1 MRHHL
6 AEFCALL
13 LIPFLTSSL
22 NSQECINHPEY
33 IHWVGSAETSRSVFC
48 IDVIDSHV
56 FLGGADRFIVVD
68 VSVPDSFVE
77 IGSVDIPE
85 YCQGVDVVDGI
96 AYLAV
101 GYSGLIVVDVQQP
114 NEPSIIGGYDTVGYA
129 NDVEVVDSIAYIA
142 DFEPGVFIASVADP
156 ANPDSLFCIDTPGIA
171 TAIAVSDSLAYVA
184 GEGAGGCTIVS
195 VADPAS
201 PYILGNWSSNST
213 QSIVVAG
220 QYAYLTT
227 GYTNPGFLVID
238 VSDPGSPFLVGS
250 HSTIGY
256 AYDVDVLEGF
266 AYVAAYDGFNVF
278 DVSDPYTPLLTGSI
292 DIVDALG
299 VSVDGEWAYCASG
312 GQGSGLNV
320 FNTGNSYGV
329 EYVSSMEL
337 SNAYD
342 FASVEDVIYVVD
354 GNLTIIDISVPDEP
368 IQVSTIPTVG
378 DSRGILVHESYVLIT
393 GSDLL
398 EIFDVSSPGNPIAV
412 ATTTFDGDVSSH
424 YPIVNDK
431 IISPSARGIEVVD
444 ISDPEHPVNI
454 GNFESGSISG
464 NYVAAI
470 GQDIILGAS
479 GQVVTI
485 SLEDP
490 AFPDLLGGIELP
502 TDLGVTCIKVLGSY
516 AYVLSGYDEYAYVH
530 VLDLTSV
537 TSPIYAGALRLPMQ
551 AYSMEVV
558 GDTAYI
564 GCANYYDHPYNR
576 GVVQIVDLSAPP
588 NMTHIGT
595 ISLHDNPTDIVARG
609 EYIYTN
615 TVYDN
620 FRVSLRQCGTAV
632 FYSANPW
639 VGYGSVA
646 FQESSWG
653 SPEYWFWEF
662 GNGDYSTEQN
672 PNYYYD
678 IPGEYSVTLTATGT
692 EGIHTLTKKN
702 CIKILP
708 PQVSAEFYCSTYEGQ
723 PPLPVEFVNG
733 STGAPI
739 DSFRW
744 DFGDGVV
751 SGDYR
756 PTHTYQAAG
765 DYNVT
770 LTAYGPENTD
780 EASRLVVVREEKPV
794 IVSISD
800 VPEDQGGRV
809 YVEFLRSIHDDQPLR
824 DRDPICMYTV
834 QRNDNDVWVSLFSV
848 GGYGEPYYAVEATTL
863 ADSTAEGSGM
873 TEYRVIAITWE
884 GNFASD
890 SFWGYSVD
898 NIAPG
903 VPEGFVVIYQA
914 EGNELHW
921 DQCSDEDF
929 QYFKVYRGD
938 TEDFDVSEEVLV
950 HQTID
955 TSWVDAGFGYGWY
968 YKISAVDHAGN
979 EGEATGPGVVTDVAD
994 PLLPQGYALLPC
1006 VPNPFNPSTTITFSL
1021 PEDSEVS
1028 LSVFDLSGRKIV
1040 DLIPTTPLS
1049 RGYYEVRWEGTD
1061 SSGHVVASGVYL
1073 YSLKAKEFLETRKMT
1088 LLK

>member
-13 LIPFLTSSL
+13 LIPFLASSL
-22 NSQECINHPEY
+22 NAQECIEHSEY

-56 FLGGADRFIVVD
+56 YLGGAESFIIVD
-68 VSVPDSFVE
+68 VSVPDSLVE
-77 IGSVDIPE
+77 IGSVDLPE
-85 YCQGVDVVDGI
+85 YCQGVVVVEGI

-101 GYSGLIVVDVQQP
+101 GYSGLVVVDILQP
-114 NEPSIIGGYDTVGYA
+114 NDPSIIGIYDTIGYA
-129 NDVEVVDSIAYIA
+129 NDVDVVDGIAYVA
-142 DFEPGVFIASVADP
+142 DNDSGVFIASVADP
-156 ANPDSLFCIDTPGIA
+156 ASPDSLNYIDTPGSA

-184 GEGAGGCTIVS
+184 GTGAGGCTIVN
-195 VADPAS
+195 VADPAN
-201 PYILGNWSSNST
+201 PYVLGNWGSNST
-213 QSIVVAG
+213 NNIVVAE

-238 VSDPGSPFLVGS
+238 VSDPGSPFI
-250 HSTIGY
+250 IGNHITTGN
-256 AYDVDVLEGF
+256 AYDVSVQEGF
-266 AYVAAYDGFNVF
+266 AYVASYDGFNVF
-278 DVSDPYTPLLTGSI
+278 DISDPYSPLLTGSI
-292 DIVDALG
+292 ELVDALG
-299 VSVDGEWAYCASG
+299 VSVTVDHVYLASG
-312 GQGSGLNV
+312 GAGSGLNV
-320 FNTGNSYGV
+320 FRTGNSHGV

-337 SNAYD
+337 PNAYD
-342 FASVEDVIYVVD
+342 FASVEDVIYAVD

-368 IQVSTIPTVG
+368 VQVNTISTVG
-378 DSRGILVHESYVLIT
+378 DSRGILVHENFALIT

-398 EIFDVSSPGNPIAV
+398 EIFDISSPGNPTVV
-412 ATTTFDGDVSSH
+412 ATTAFDGDVSSH

-431 IISPSARGIEVVD
+431 IISPSFRGIEVVD
-444 ISDPEHPVNI
+444 ISDPERPVNI
-454 GNFESGSISG
+454 GNFENGSITG
-464 NYVAAI
+464 DYVAAI
-470 GQDIILGAS
+470 GQDIILGAN
-479 GQVVTI
+479 GQLVTI

-490 AFPDLLGGIELP
+490 AFPELLGGIELP
-502 TDLGVTCIKVLGSY
+502 TDLGVNGIEVLGSY
-516 AYVLSGYDEYAYVH
+516 AYVLCGYDEDTFVH
-530 VLDLTSV
+530 VVDLTSV

-551 AYSMEVV
+551 AFSMEIV
-558 GDTAYI
+558 GDIAYF
-564 GCANYYDHPYNR
+564 GCANYYDYPYIS
-576 GVVQIVDLSAPP
+576 GAIQIVDLSVPP

-595 ISLHDNPTDIVARG
+595 ISLGDNPTDIIASG
-609 EYIYTN
+609 EYIYAHTAH
-615 TVYDN
+615 DD
-620 FRVSLRQCGTAV
+620 FRVSRRQCGTAV
-632 FYSANPW
+632 NFSANPW

-678 IPGEYSVTLTATGT
+678 IPGDYSVTLTATGV

-708 PQVSAEFYCSTYEGQ
+708 PQVSAELYCSTYEGQ
-723 PPLPVEFVNG
+723 PPLPVEFVNA

-744 DFGDGVV
+744 DFGDGVL
-751 SGDYR
+751 SSDFR

-765 DYNVT
+765 DYYVT

-834 QRNDNDVWVSLFSV
+834 QRNDNEVWVSLFSV
-848 GGYGEPYYAVEATTL
+848 GGYGEPYYVVEAATL

-873 TEYRVIAITWE
+873 TEYRVIAFTWE

-903 VPEGFVVIYQA
+903 VPEGFIVMYLT

-921 DQCSDEDF
+921 DPCSDEDF
-929 QYFKVYRGD
+929 QYFKIYRGD

-955 TSWVDAGFGYGWY
+955 NSWVDAGFGYGWY

-979 EGEATGPGVVTDVAD
+979 EGEATGPGDVTDIED
-994 PLLPQGYALLPC
+994 TEFPDKYTLLPC
-1006 VPNPFNPSTTITFSL
+1006 VPNPFNPATTIRYSL
-1021 PEDSEVS
+1021 PAAGQVS
-1028 LSVFDLSGRKIV
+1028 LVVYDLAGRKVSDLVVGPMPAGVHEVVWKGV
-1040 DLIPTTPLS
+1040 DAKGQP
-1049 RGYYEVRWEGTD
+1049 
-1061 SSGHVVASGVYL
+1061 VASGVYF
-1073 YSLKAKEFLETRKMT
+1073 YILEAGDHTQTRKMT